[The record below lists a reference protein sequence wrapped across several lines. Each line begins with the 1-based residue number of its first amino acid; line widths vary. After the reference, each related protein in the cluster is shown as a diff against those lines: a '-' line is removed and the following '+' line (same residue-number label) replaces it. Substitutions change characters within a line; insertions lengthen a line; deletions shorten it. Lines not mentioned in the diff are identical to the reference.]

1 MLRSEQASCGIKH
14 YRDNSSQAQWYM
26 PVVLATREAKPKES
40 LEKSSRPASISSQKK
55 KKNPNAKAYFIMK

>member
-1 MLRSEQASCGIKH
+1 
-14 YRDNSSQAQWYM
+14 M

-55 KKNPNAKAYFIMK
+55 KKIQMPKHIL

>member
-1 MLRSEQASCGIKH
+1 
-14 YRDNSSQAQWYM
+14 M

-55 KKNPNAKAYFIMK
+55 KKKSKCQSIFYNEVTENVTQCNSDLNSTFSSTFS